1 MGAQNIYYNDLDFS
15 ISIESLASH
24 SLHHEQNRILN
35 HSSDRRTRN
44 PGNIEIV
51 QTQSRPEQTNRLS
64 SMAISEGLT
73 LDTGPGHHLSL
84 SASSVTTCRPR
95 INHTW
100 RGRADQA
107 RMTGTVFMTGDKFT
121 RIQPEPFLA
130 SSSSQSNI
138 MQGWLENQNGECVCD
153 VSDNWHDKKYSGP
166 DPPCA
171 RTGDCYIMS
180 RLCPCLFC
188 PSPGPD

>member
-51 QTQSRPEQTNRLS
+51 QTQSRPEQTNRLG
-64 SMAISEGLT
+64 SMAISERLT

-84 SASSVTTCRPR
+84 SASSVTTWRPR
-95 INHTW
+95 INHPS

-107 RMTGTVFMTGDKFT
+107 RVTGTVFMTGDKFT
-121 RIQPEPFLA
+121 RIQPESFLA

-138 MQGWLENQNGECVCD
+138 MQGWLENGECV
-153 VSDNWHDKKYSGP
+153 
-166 DPPCA
+166 
-171 RTGDCYIMS
+171 
-180 RLCPCLFC
+180 
-188 PSPGPD
+188 